1 MQQQYGS
8 VSKHSVYQSAGPCDR
23 ADEFGLLTKVP
34 DLTASAMCDLLPVPV
49 IAAHQTKLI
58 DNRGKPQFW
67 SWLGWGLSA
76 LLAGLTPSVQAAER
90 IYVSYNLLERSIPIA
105 SLAAYA
111 KDGTI
116 DEDLEIYAQFAGPDA
131 MKQLRS
137 GLMAK
142 AEIDP
147 IVVAQFLYTPQ
158 GETLLQRLGQVIQT
172 EARQPGAKAIRAAL
186 ILAAAD
192 GGLTPLNV
200 LRKFPT
206 RGIRIDVQRSL
217 QIAGA
222 LQTAVTQTN
231 VATALINQQA
241 AAVAASEPGFFNQ
254 LPDPRRPGP
263 FAWRTRTLQL
273 LDLDRPR
280 FADRFGS
287 RRIQAAPFELPGRQY
302 PVDLYLPD
310 LRRGVTRPAPVVVIS
325 HGLGSDRSSFI
336 YLAQHLAS
344 HGFVVVV
351 PEHPGSNA
359 AQLEALI
366 NGTTSEVTQPSEFL
380 DRPLDITFLLNDLEN
395 RSRTDREL
403 RGRFNLQQV
412 GVIGQSFGGYTALAL
427 AGAPINLEEL
437 RTDCPNQVNTLNL
450 SLSLQCLAREL
461 GGVNLNLRDPRVKA
475 VLAINPI
482 ASTVFGRAGI
492 EQIQIPTMIVAGSA
506 DTVSPA
512 LPEQIQPFTWLG
524 SAEKYLTLLE
534 RGTHFSVFTVGENA
548 AITIPDEVIGP
559 NPAIARRY
567 INALSLAFFQTY
579 LANQSAYRAFLSSAY
594 AESISAPPIE
604 LSLIR
609 SLTPEQ
615 LSQAVGGEF
624 PLLPP
629 AAPPPAPLS
638 TP

>member
-1 MQQQYGS
+1 M
-8 VSKHSVYQSAGPCDR
+8 R
-23 ADEFGLLTKVP
+23 
-34 DLTASAMCDLLPVPV
+34 DLLPVSVVAVSPPNTL
-49 IAAHQTKLI
+49 A
-58 DNRGKPQFW
+58 DRGKLPVW
-67 SWLGWGLSA
+67 GWLSLGLSA
-76 LLAGLTPSVQAAER
+76 FLVGLAPSVQAAER
-90 IYVSYNLLERSIPIA
+90 IFVSYNLLERSIAVA
-105 SLAAYA
+105 SLEAYA

-116 DEDLEIYAQFAGPDA
+116 DEDLEIYAQFAGPEA

-142 AEIDP
+142 AEVDP
-147 IVVAQFLYTPQ
+147 IVVSQFLYTPQ

-172 EARQPGAKAIRAAL
+172 EARQPGGRAIRAAL

-217 QIAGA
+217 QIASA

-231 VATALINQQA
+231 VATALINQQSVLA
-241 AAVAASEPGFFNQ
+241 AISEPSAGFTQ
-254 LPDPRRPGP
+254 LPDPRRLGP
-263 FAWRTRTLQL
+263 FTWRTRTLQL

-280 FADRFGS
+280 FADRFSGG
-287 RRIQAAPFELPGRQY
+287 RIQAAPLELPGRQY
-302 PVDLYLPD
+302 PVDLYLPEV
-310 LRRGVTRPAPVVVIS
+310 RRGTIGPAPVIVIS

-366 NGTTSEVTQPSEFL
+366 NGTTSEVTQPSEFI

-395 RSRTDREL
+395 RSRGDREL
-403 RGRFNLQQV
+403 RGRLNLQQV

-427 AGAPINLEEL
+427 AGAPINLAEL

-450 SLSLQCLAREL
+450 SLSLQCLALQLSEI
-461 GGVNLNLRDPRVKA
+461 NPNLRDPRVKA
-475 VLAINPI
+475 VMAINPI
-482 ASTVFGRAGI
+482 ASAIFGTASI
-492 EQIQIPTMIVAGSA
+492 EQIQIPTLLVAGSA

-524 SAEKYLTLLE
+524 SAEKYLALLE

-567 INALSLAFFQTY
+567 INVLSLAFFQTY
-579 LANQSAYRAFLSSAY
+579 LANQPAYRAFLSSAY

-615 LSQAVGGEF
+615 LSQAIGGEF

-629 AAPPPAPLS
+629 ALPPAPLL